1 MTGSGAAALPHPHE
15 AGPSS
20 IVPPMMIPFRLLMV
34 PACVCLAAEAMPA
47 QKLAYHQ
54 IPWHVAAD
62 SVRAPLRAQGFAF
75 QEVTES
81 GDHAFTR
88 EDGARLNAEL
98 RNGRLIGFTLHD
110 AVRGEPVAGRYD
122 ALADSLQAE
131 LGAPDETGDEDQW
144 PMRLW
149 EAGLTSVRVEVT
161 RVGGERMVRVAWRG
175 PGWYDELE
183 RRSGRAPQP
192 AGFTTVSVTPF
203 LRIAVDTTVDGPRAA
218 GALRGRFR
226 IEYFQPIT
234 PSLDGVE
241 QDPLDTVEYEMDV
254 DCAGGR
260 TRLIA
265 RTTYLEGRRLGS
277 HRPQGQPW
285 TTPRQPDGHYARG
298 LAAVCRAARPVR

>member
-1 MTGSGAAALPHPHE
+1 
-15 AGPSS
+15 
-20 IVPPMMIPFRLLMV
+20 MMIPFRLLMI
-34 PACVCLAAEAMPA
+34 PVCLGFTAEALPA

-88 EDGARLNAEL
+88 EDGAKLNAEL
-98 RNGRLIGFTLHD
+98 REGRLLGFTLHD
-110 AVRGEPVAGRYD
+110 AARGELVSARFD

-131 LGAPDETGDEDQW
+131 LGAPDDTREEGDW
-144 PMRLW
+144 RIRLW
-149 EAGLTSVRVEVT
+149 EAALTSVRVEVT
-161 RVGGERMVRVAWRG
+161 RVGGERMVRVSWRG
-175 PGWYDELE
+175 PGWYDEME
-183 RRSGRAPQP
+183 RRSERAPQP
-192 AGFTTVSVTPF
+192 AGFTTVSVSPF

-218 GALRGRFR
+218 GARRGRFR

-234 PSLDGVE
+234 PTLEGVE

-265 RTTYLEGRRLGS
+265 RTTFLEGRRLGS
-277 HRPQGQPW
+277 NRPQGQPW

-298 LAAVCRAARPVR
+298 LAAICRAAKPVR